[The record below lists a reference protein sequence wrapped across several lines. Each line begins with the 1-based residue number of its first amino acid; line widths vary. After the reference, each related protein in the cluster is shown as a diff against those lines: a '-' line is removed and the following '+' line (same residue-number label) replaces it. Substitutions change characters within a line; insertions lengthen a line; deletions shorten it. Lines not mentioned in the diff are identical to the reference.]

1 MEANMDITT
10 IQEFFGINEEQL
22 LETPND
28 VLERMYECNEMFD
41 LHLLGYAIPIFRKN
55 LNKRLN
61 IKRKG
66 VSM

>member
-1 MEANMDITT
+1 MEAIMDTTT

-22 LETPND
+22 LETPSD